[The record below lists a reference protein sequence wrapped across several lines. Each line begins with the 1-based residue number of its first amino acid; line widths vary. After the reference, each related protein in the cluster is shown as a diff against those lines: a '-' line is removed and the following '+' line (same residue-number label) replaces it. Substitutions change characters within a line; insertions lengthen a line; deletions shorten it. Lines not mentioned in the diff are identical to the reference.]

1 MTDQIIS
8 FGAIN
13 LCLLYFRKGIYT
25 VKTLVYFPNNL
36 GEYFQ
41 YLCNQDINR
50 SEGRLKIN
58 YASIKSDWVNK

>member
-41 YLCNQDINR
+41 YLCNQDIN
-50 SEGRLKIN
+50 
-58 YASIKSDWVNK
+58 